1 MRASSAAAY
10 VLVPLI
16 LFMVC
21 PFQGVLGGQ
30 LHILNGATGFMTLQL
45 NNWQNLLVATRLSR
59 LALVG

>member
-1 MRASSAAAY
+1 
-10 VLVPLI
+10 
-16 LFMVC
+16 MVC